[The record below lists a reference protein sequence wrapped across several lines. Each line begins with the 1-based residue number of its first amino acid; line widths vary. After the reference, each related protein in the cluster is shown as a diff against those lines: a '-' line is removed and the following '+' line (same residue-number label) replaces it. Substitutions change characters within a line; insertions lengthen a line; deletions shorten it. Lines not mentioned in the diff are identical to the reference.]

1 MNTDKT
7 DAVELLTDAEL
18 DTALEVAKSAEVD
31 EYVKT
36 LQWSGDIDDYTKTLV
51 IGNIRGYALRKTT
64 PETPINK
71 FINSLVGK
79 VSQLTAEN
87 DRLKKEVEAARRL
100 LEEVFIQT
108 LCHHHLLFKL
118 RDALSVDWTL
128 MDESCAKCDLS
139 IRIYKTVRPKAFA
152 ALEGDSQ

>member
-87 DRLKKEVEAARRL
+87 DRLKKEVEAANDL
-100 LEEVFIQT
+100 QATLIKNACTDEYCKDEEDNNLAAEYGIPHDST
-108 LCHHHLLFKL
+108 TCACPCHEME
-118 RDALSVDWTL
+118 DAISV
-128 MDESCAKCDLS
+128 
-139 IRIYKTVRPKAFA
+139 
-152 ALEGDSQ
+152 ALEGDSK

>member
-1 MNTDKT
+1 MNTDKP

-71 FINSLVGK
+71 FINSLVSLVGK

-87 DRLKKEVEAARRL
+87 DRLKKEVEALKYER
-100 LEEVFIQT
+100 
-108 LCHHHLLFKL
+108 
-118 RDALSVDWTL
+118 
-128 MDESCAKCDLS
+128 
-139 IRIYKTVRPKAFA
+139 A
-152 ALEGDSQ
+152 ALVQQLRIT